1 MDDMNMT
8 DIEKII
14 SFCTISRNKMSARA
28 ESLSVADL
36 PTVEV
41 HAKVIA
47 YDDVINYIIR
57 LQNGQE

>member
-8 DIEKII
+8 DVEKII
-14 SFCTISRNKMSARA
+14 NFCVLSRSKMSARA

-41 HAKVIA
+41 TAKAIA